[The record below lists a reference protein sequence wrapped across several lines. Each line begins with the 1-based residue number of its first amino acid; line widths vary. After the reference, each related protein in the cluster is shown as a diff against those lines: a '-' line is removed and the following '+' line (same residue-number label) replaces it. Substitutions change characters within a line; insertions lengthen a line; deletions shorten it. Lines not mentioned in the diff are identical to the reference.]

1 MQNHTKEDASMADHR
16 TVAPDTDPVC
26 GMTVDVKAAQAK
38 GLTTVYLDH
47 QYVFCGKGCF
57 LEFRDDPETF
67 LKPNYE
73 PAM

>member
-1 MQNHTKEDASMADHR
+1 MAEHR
-16 TVAPDTDPVC
+16 TVAPSEDAVC
-26 GMTVDVKAAQAK
+26 GMTVDIKASQAK
-38 GLTTVYLDH
+38 GLATVYLDH

-67 LKPNYE
+67 LASGYK